1 LGFDAEDMSPATQA
15 NGTRAATARNHLAA
29 SCGFVESRH
38 RLAPARLSGD
48 AGRSFNSSAALCL
61 RSVCARIQPVL
72 SKFLAQQSANEC
84 ACAHRRTL
92 QRKQRAHIHR
102 LTSRCDD
109 ASAPFR
115 SARPSSMIDIES
127 WSRLESGLAK
137 PRDTNYAC
145 NGRVRARL
153 RIGFWRVPGALR
165 HDVTLHSIGGGGRP
179 GGRSSFS
186 LDDASRF

>member
-1 LGFDAEDMSPATQA
+1 MSPATQA

-38 RLAPARLSGD
+38 RLTPARLSGS
-48 AGRSFNSSAALCL
+48 AGHSFNSSAALCL
-61 RSVCARIQPVL
+61 RSHPASLIQ
-72 SKFLAQQSANEC
+72 FLAQQSANEC
-84 ACAHRRTL
+84 ACAHRRKL
-92 QRKQRAHIHR
+92 QRKQQAHIHR

-153 RIGFWRVPGALR
+153 RIGLGRVPGALR
-165 HDVTLHSIGGGGRP
+165 HDVTLRSIQGGTTGRP
-179 GGRSSFS
+179 LEFS
-186 LDDASRF
+186 NVSR